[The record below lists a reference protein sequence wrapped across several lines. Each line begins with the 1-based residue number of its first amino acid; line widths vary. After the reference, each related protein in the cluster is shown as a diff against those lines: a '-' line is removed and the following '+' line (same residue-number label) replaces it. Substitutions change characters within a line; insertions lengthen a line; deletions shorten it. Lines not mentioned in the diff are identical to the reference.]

1 MNKLLRLALTGL
13 TFFAISAATV
23 SSFAAS
29 AATNIEEVNTARLQ
43 QIIRSNDGPIIVEFY
58 DSTDPD
64 ASGECAREK
73 PLFDAA
79 FAEYAG
85 QVTFLRFDIKQD
97 RALANAGRLVVC
109 PTHLFINHHF
119 PDPTTV
125 PTSVPNRT
133 PFRHWGILTGD
144 QFEELISDF
153 FGIAKPT
160 P

>member
-13 TFFAISAATV
+13 TFFAISAATM
-23 SSFAAS
+23 AGAS
-29 AATNIEEVNTARLQ
+29 AANIEEVNTARLQ

-64 ASGECAREK
+64 TSGECAREM

-79 FAEYAG
+79 AVEYAG

-97 RALANAGRLVVC
+97 RALATAGRLVVC